1 MNSPFNA
8 VMVDLETMST
18 RNNASIVSIGAV
30 KFWLNVDQD
39 SFSPD
44 QLFHIAVDLA
54 SSQDAG
60 LDIDAETVKWW
71 MEQAKEAQSAL
82 YAGGTSDLKAALEM
96 FSNWFPK
103 DAYIFGN
110 GATFDNVILRSAYAA
125 TKLPYPAIY
134 KQDMCYRTLCR
145 MSDVEPLKFDGV
157 KHNALHDAMAQTK
170 HLMAILQKT
179 PWHRL

>member
-1 MNSPFNA
+1 MNSSFNA

-18 RNNASIVSIGAV
+18 RNNAAIVSIGAV

-44 QLFHIAVDLA
+44 QFFHMAVDLA

-60 LDIDAETVKWW
+60 LDVDAETVKWW
-71 MEQAKEAQSAL
+71 MQQDKEAQKAL
-82 YAGGTSDLKAALEM
+82 DRGVDLDQALKA
-96 FSNWFPK
+96 FSSWFPK